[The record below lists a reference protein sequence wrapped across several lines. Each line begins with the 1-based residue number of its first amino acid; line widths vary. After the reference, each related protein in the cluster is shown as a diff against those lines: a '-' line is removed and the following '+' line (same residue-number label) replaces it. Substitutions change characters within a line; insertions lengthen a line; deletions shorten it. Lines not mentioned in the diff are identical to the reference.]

1 MYICTCIRVQSGNL
15 PFLRLLALIYVL
27 AIHLPLKIA
36 AFDST
41 VLITN
46 AISISLSLSSCTV
59 GSLQANF
66 EQLERKRK
74 LMRLRFAAIK
84 RRRTVRRPRRGQQ
97 QREQREQEQD
107 NAMAYETEW
116 LDADTE
122 DTEHN
127 MGEDESNALIAQ
139 HDESNSNADDD
150 TSNTSMEAQLSQA
163 PSTSN
168 SLHFLLESTESN
180 NNNSQLAEN
189 NNNKVNNGA
198 YHSETTTSTSSSSQA
213 NI

>member
-1 MYICTCIRVQSGNL
+1 
-15 PFLRLLALIYVL
+15 
-27 AIHLPLKIA
+27 
-36 AFDST
+36 
-41 VLITN
+41 
-46 AISISLSLSSCTV
+46 
-59 GSLQANF
+59 
-66 EQLERKRK
+66 
-74 LMRLRFAAIK
+74 MRLRFAAIK
-84 RRRTVRRPRRGQQ
+84 RRRTVRRPRRSHQ

-127 MGEDESNALIAQ
+127 MGEDEGNALIAQ

-168 SLHFLLESTESN
+168 SLHFLLDSTESNIN